1 MDLKLKIAVITGCK
15 GQLGSFL
22 VQLLVDNGFFVYG
35 LDKEAKEEHCD
46 KFSIFKLDVTDELET
61 GNFFQQLSDKKIKI
75 NTLINNAGIAV
86 FTPFEERK
94 KEDFMKVL
102 DVNLFGTFNMIK
114 SSLNFF
120 DVKICAANIVN
131 VSSIYGVISSDPSI
145 YEDLNRMNSEVYSA
159 SKAGIIQLTK
169 YFAVHLAKRKILV
182 NCVSPGGIYNNHP
195 EGFKNNYSKKCPV
208 GRMADVA
215 EIADAI
221 LFFSKNKNVYLTGQ
235 NLIVDGGLTSW

>member
-1 MDLKLKIAVITGCK
+1 MKIAVITGCN

-22 VQLLVDNGFFVYG
+22 VHLLIDNGFFVYG
-35 LDKEAKEEHCD
+35 LDKDAKEEHFE
-46 KFSIFKLDVTDELET
+46 KYSIFKLDVTDESEVAE
-61 GNFFQQLSDKKIKI
+61 FFQELSDKKIRI
-75 NTLINNAGIAV
+75 NTLINNAGIGI
-86 FTPFEERK
+86 FTPFEERR

-114 SSLNFF
+114 AALNFF
-120 DVKICAANIVN
+120 DVNLDPANIVN

-182 NCVSPGGIYNNHP
+182 NCVSPGGIYNKHP
-195 EGFKNNYSKKCPV
+195 EKFKNNYSKKCPV
-208 GRMADVA
+208 ERMANVN

-221 LFFSKNKNVYLTGQ
+221 LFFSKNKNAYLTGQ
-235 NLIVDGGLTSW
+235 NLIVDGGLTAW